1 MNYDC
6 CEFVLYGQ
14 KRDGE
19 RVCKRNGI
27 VGYCGQGEKR
37 KGNLGYEYFF
47 SQKDEETVLLVDKW
61 TDEQA
66 IDDHHK
72 SEMMKEIARL
82 RDKYKLR
89 LKVEK
94 FIKE

>member
-1 MNYDC
+1 MIVVNLYYTGKNGAAR
-6 CEFVLYGQ
+6 EFANEMESSGIADKV
-14 KRDGE
+14 
-19 RVCKRNGI
+19 RN
-27 VGYCGQGEKR
+27 E

-61 TDEQA
+61 ADEQA

-72 SEMMKEIARL
+72 SEMIKEIAKL